1 MTDLAALA
9 QHLKRARRKMP
20 PHPRNI
26 AANLVQM
33 IGELDGHVQPEW
45 VSHERHSLPGI
56 IKDQIER
63 FERAMNP
70 ETAA

>member
-1 MTDLAALA
+1 MTDLPALA
-9 QHLKRARRKMP
+9 QQLKRARRTLA

-33 IGELDGHVQPEW
+33 IGELDGHVQPDW
-45 VSHERHSLPGI
+45 VSHDRMALPGM

-70 ETAA
+70 EIAA